1 MEVHRAAATLCR
13 GEVELRE
20 EIKRLMGLQIL
31 DRKLKELEQSLSTVA
46 LKVNQLR
53 EQTQKQETD
62 LEKLSTEEQEAAA
75 ARKKLERELAEGEAR
90 LRNKRM
96 RQNLIRND
104 KELQALSHEV
114 DSQKENN
121 QRLEGELL
129 MMMESAG
136 PRLAKIK
143 ELSETLG
150 AARTALAAEEKEI
163 AGQVEELKGQLAQL
177 HGDREK
183 MVKDIEPA
191 LVSRYDVIFSRR
203 QGVAVAVAR
212 QGTCQGCMR
221 RLPPQLYNEIQKH
234 LQINFCPACQRI
246 LYYEETPA
254 TK

>member
-1 MEVHRAAATLCR
+1 
-13 GEVELRE
+13 
-20 EIKRLMGLQIL
+20 MGLQTL
-31 DRKLKELEQSLSTVA
+31 DRKLKDLEQSLSTVA
-46 LKVNQLR
+46 QKVNQLR
-53 EQTQKQETD
+53 EQTQKQEAE

-75 ARKKLERELAEGEAR
+75 TRKKLERELAEGEAR

-114 DSQKENN
+114 DSLKENN

-129 MMMESAG
+129 AMMESAN
-136 PRLAKIK
+136 PRLAKLK
-143 ELSETLG
+143 ELSETL
-150 AARTALAAEEKEI
+150 AASRTALANEEKEI
-163 AGQVEELKGQLAQL
+163 AGQLEDIKSQLADQ
-177 HGDREK
+177 HGEREK

-234 LQINFCPACQRI
+234 LQIHFCPACQRI
-246 LYYEETPA
+246 LYYEETAA